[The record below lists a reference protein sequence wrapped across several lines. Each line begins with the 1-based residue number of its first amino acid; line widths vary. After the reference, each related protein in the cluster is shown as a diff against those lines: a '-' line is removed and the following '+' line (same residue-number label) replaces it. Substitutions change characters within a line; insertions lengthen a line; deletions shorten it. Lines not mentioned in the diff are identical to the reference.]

1 MKNIYLFCTK
11 LWVYS
16 IELPV
21 ILIFWLAVS
30 LNDQSD
36 LPVKFYPLIIT
47 SALLI
52 IFIMVYFF
60 RFISINNDE
69 IRSHGLFSSKDSA
82 LITEN
87 KTLVVSLHP
96 KHDIKLAL
104 YTDPEEEPE
113 FNWMKSENIAHR
125 EICVFRGRAVG
136 GKRSAKRILEYFTFP
151 EDEISKVFTEG
162 YVYENDAIKVTSS
175 ASNEIFNV
183 SIKFKITIV

>member
-30 LNDQSD
+30 LNEYSD
-36 LPVKFYPLIIT
+36 LAVKFYPLIIT
-47 SALLI
+47 SSLLI

-69 IRSHGLFSSKDSA
+69 IRSHGIFSSKDSA
-82 LITEN
+82 LIAEN
-87 KTLVVSLHP
+87 KTLVISLHP
-96 KHDIKLAL
+96 KHNIKLAL

-113 FNWMKSENIAHR
+113 FKWMKAENIAHR

-136 GKRSAKRILEYFTFP
+136 GKKSAKRILKYFTFP
-151 EDEISKVFTEG
+151 EDEIANIFTEG
-162 YVYENDAIKVTSS
+162 YVFENDAIKVTSS
-175 ASNEIFNV
+175 ASNEVFNI